1 MSRKEK
7 EVVVRLSEADLRA
20 VEYIGE
26 FLGVDVHEDVEEIE
40 KEAGEEDKCLS
51 QTLIKSWQT

>member
-20 VEYIGE
+20 REYIRE
-26 FLGVDVHEDVEEIE
+26 YFGVDVDEEINKGKNEE
-40 KEAGEEDKCLS
+40 KENNA
-51 QTLIKSWQT
+51 

>member
-20 VEYIGE
+20 MGYIRV
-26 FLGVDVHEDVEEIE
+26 FLEREDLEETEEGE
-40 KEAGEEDKCLS
+40 KEGNNA
-51 QTLIKSWQT
+51 

>member
-20 VEYIGE
+20 VGYIRD
-26 FLGVDVHEDVEEIE
+26 FLEREDLEETE
-40 KEAGEEDKCLS
+40 EGEEEGDDA
-51 QTLIKSWQT
+51 

>member
-20 VEYIGE
+20 MEYIAE
-26 FLGVDVHEDVEEIE
+26 FIYYAVCNNYSENR
-40 KEAGEEDKCLS
+40 K
-51 QTLIKSWQT
+51 

>member
-20 VEYIGE
+20 VRYIGE
-26 FLGVDVHEDVEEIE
+26 MLGEEGVEELEE
-40 KEAGEEDKCLS
+40 KDGEEA
-51 QTLIKSWQT
+51 